1 LQGEGE
7 MSGLFSNLTRSHR
20 GPGFK
25 AIAARKAQGTKT
37 VSDFAE
43 ALSNHGSVT
52 KAAREIGVS
61 VRHGYILLDRIC
73 RELGEQ
79 AQ

>member
-1 LQGEGE
+1 
-7 MSGLFSNLTRSHR
+7 MTGLFAHLTRSHR
-20 GPGFK
+20 GPSPK
-25 AIAARKAQGTKT
+25 AISARKSQGTKT

-43 ALSNHGSVT
+43 ALSNSGSVT